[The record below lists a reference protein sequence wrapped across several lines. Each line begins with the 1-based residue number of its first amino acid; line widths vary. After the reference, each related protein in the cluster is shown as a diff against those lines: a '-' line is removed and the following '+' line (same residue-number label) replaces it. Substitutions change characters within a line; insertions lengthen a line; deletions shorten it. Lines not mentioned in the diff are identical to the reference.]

1 MHSCCSAQ
9 VDPES
14 PASSGTRKSFRHAH
28 THEGVWIGGNEKA
41 HIQNEMHGGDDAG
54 NSTTA
59 PPTLATDSLDG
70 LVVRLSQSLESA
82 DTAAVSAAIDQ
93 VAIVLVSCGR
103 CRIGGAVAG
112 SAAAPRIATATG
124 AAEETTMTIE
134 VALVLADDDLALC
147 RHKFGHQVAIAI
159 VSSGTCD
166 QQLCILRALRAE
178 LQRFTRH
185 RFTSQVLEHALLQV
199 DPAHARALAKAL
211 VGDISKG
218 ISGALP
224 SLRLHPAD

>member
-1 MHSCCSAQ
+1 
-9 VDPES
+9 
-14 PASSGTRKSFRHAH
+14 
-28 THEGVWIGGNEKA
+28 
-41 HIQNEMHGGDDAG
+41 MHGGDDAG

-93 VAIVLVSCGR
+93 V
-103 CRIGGAVAG
+103 
-112 SAAAPRIATATG
+112 
-124 AAEETTMTIE
+124 
-134 VALVLADDDLALC
+134 LADDDLALC

-166 QQLCILRALRAE
+166 QQLCIVRALRAE

-185 RFTSQVLEHALLQV
+185 RFVSQVLEHALLQV

-211 VGDISKG
+211 VG
-218 ISGALP
+218 
-224 SLRLHPAD
+224 H